1 MKVAALV
8 QARTGSTRL
17 PEKVIK
23 TILGKPIIE
32 LLLSRLSK
40 SNELNEIVVATSTD
54 PADDKIQKIVESLG
68 YICTRGSE
76 KDVLN
81 RFYESAKFISAD
93 IIVRITGD
101 CPFVDPVLVDEC
113 VDRFKKNNVDYFS
126 NTHPATYPDGLD
138 IEVMSFES
146 IKIANLESKSDYDR
160 EHVTPYLINNNKF
173 KKSSINNNQNLSSLR
188 WTLDEPEDLEV
199 IKNVFEY
206 FSPDIYFDWKKIL
219 DLQSTKPHLFA
230 NNKNIVNNEGSKVN
244 SGQKLYKRA
253 KKIIPGGNML
263 LSKRPEMF
271 LPNIWPAYFS
281 KAKGCKVWDLDEKE
295 YIDMSLMGVGT
306 NILGYS
312 HEEIDEAVIKTVEKG
327 NMSTLNCPEEVY
339 LSERLIELHPW
350 ADMVRLARTGGEAN
364 AVAIRIARAFSG
376 RDKVAICGY
385 HGWHDWYLS
394 ANLNNYQG
402 LDSHLLPGL
411 EPNGVPNNLQ
421 DTVYPF
427 NYNSLDELET
437 VIKNHDIGVI
447 KMEVTRNK
455 EPEDNFLQKVRQLAT
470 KNEIVLIFDEC
481 TTGFRETFGGLHKKY
496 DVEPDMSIFGK
507 AMGNGYAITAIIGK
521 KQIMESAQKTFI
533 SSTFWTERIGP
544 TAALKT
550 LEVMDREKS
559 WNIITETGNNI
570 RKQWQQLANQ
580 YDLKISLNGIPALS
594 GFNFLSKKDLEYK
607 TLITQEMMSKGFF
620 ASNTV
625 YVCTEHNSEI
635 IDRYFKAL
643 AEVFKLINECENGR
657 DIKKLLKGDICHTG
671 FKRLN

>member
-1 MKVAALV
+1 MSTVALI
-8 QARTGSTRL
+8 QARMGSTRL
-17 PEKVIK
+17 PGKVLK
-23 TILGKPIIE
+23 PILGKPLIE
-32 LLLSRLSK
+32 LLLRRLSK
-40 SNELNEIVVATSTD
+40 SEQIDKIVVATSDD
-54 PADDKIQKIVESLG
+54 PQNDQLQKVVESLNFQ
-68 YICTRGSE
+68 CTRGSE

-81 RFYESAKFISAD
+81 RFYESAKFVGAE

-101 CPFVDPVLVDEC
+101 CPFVDPVMVDEC
-113 VDRFKKNNVDYFS
+113 INGFKVNKVDYFS
-126 NTHPATYPDGLD
+126 NTYPPTYPDGLD

-146 IKIANLESKSDYDR
+146 IKIANYESKSEYDR

-173 KKSSINNNQNLSSLR
+173 KKSSINYNQNFSSLR
-188 WTLDEPEDLEV
+188 WTLDEPEDFEV

-219 DLQSTKPHLFA
+219 ELQNSMPNLFEK
-230 NNKNIVNNEGSKVN
+230 NKHIINNEGSKMS

-253 KKIIPGGNML
+253 KKVIPGGNML

-271 LPNIWPAYFS
+271 LPNIWPSYFT
-281 KAKGCKVWDLDEKE
+281 KTKGCKVWDLDDKE
-295 YIDMSLMGVGT
+295 FIDMSLMGVGT

-339 LSERLIELHPW
+339 LSEKLIELHPW
-350 ADMVRLARTGGEAN
+350 AGMARLARTGGEAN

-394 ANLNNYQG
+394 ANLNNHEG

-411 EPNGVPNNLQ
+411 EPNGVPRNLQ

-427 NYNSLDELET
+427 NYNCFDELET
-437 VIKNHDIGVI
+437 IIKKNEIGVI
-447 KMEVTRNK
+447 KMEVARNTIPK
-455 EPEDNFLQKVRQLAT
+455 DNFLQKVRKLAT
-470 KNEIVLIFDEC
+470 DKEIVLIFDEC

-496 DVEPDMSIFGK
+496 DIEPDMSIFGK

-559 WNIITETGNNI
+559 WSVITEIGNNI
-570 RKQWQQLANQ
+570 KNRWQKLANQ

-594 GFNFLSKKDLEYK
+594 GFNFLSEKDLEYK

-635 IDRYFKAL
+635 IDEYFNAL
-643 AEVFKLINECENGR
+643 EGVFKLINECENGR